1 MIRRTDNLDNL
12 LDITTLE
19 LGSEYVKICYLHH
32 VKEGRTE
39 GTNSGFFRM
48 YLKDVNGNVIVAR
61 LFNVA
66 SYEEKGLVILALKGK
81 PVKVHFRV
89 DAYNGSLNLIVNSVE
104 YYDGVFE
111 YASFIGKYEGTNRSY
126 DFALN
131 AFRKLLSSNENRELP
146 MIYKTS
152 SLRSIYEGR
161 VGAYTFILEKVLLN
175 IIALKEIPSI
185 NMNQMAEIFYM
196 VQDVYYQ
203 YLKRVEDLDLVPLAE
218 KLKFVSKFSTMGA
231 GDNTL
236 IATEVFSAL
245 IGLGKAETLVGIMLY
260 DYINETIKHLNLLCI
275 HQTMVSGIREVGG
288 QQLVK
293 Y

>member
-1 MIRRTDNLDNL
+1 MIKRTEQLENL

-19 LGSEYVKICYLHH
+19 LGQEYIKICYLHH

-39 GTNSGFFRM
+39 GTNSGFFRL
-48 YLKDVNGNVIVAR
+48 YLKDINGNVIIGR
-61 LFNVA
+61 MFNVA

-89 DAYNGSLNLIVNSVE
+89 DAYNGSLNLIVNSIE
-104 YYDGVFE
+104 YYDGMFE

-131 AFRKLLSSNENRELP
+131 AFKKLTNQNAELP
-146 MIYKTS
+146 ITYKTV
-152 SLRSIYEGR
+152 SLRSIYDGR

-175 IIALKEIPSI
+175 IIALKEIPGI
-185 NMNQMAEIFYM
+185 NMKQMAEIFYV

-203 YLKRVEDLDLVPLAE
+203 YLKRVEDLELVPLAE
-218 KLKFVSKFSTMGA
+218 KLKFVNKISTTGT

-245 IGLGKAETLVGIMLY
+245 IGLGKAETLVGIVLY

-275 HQTMVSGIREVGG
+275 HQTMVTGIREVGG

>member
-1 MIRRTDNLDNL
+1 MIKRTGQLENL

-19 LGSEYVKICYLHH
+19 LGHEYIKICYLHH

-39 GTNSGFFRM
+39 GTNSGFFRL
-48 YLKDVNGNVIVAR
+48 YLKDVNGNVIIGR
-61 LFNVA
+61 MFNVA

-89 DAYNGSLNLIVNSVE
+89 DAYNGSLNLIVNSIE

-111 YASFIGKYEGTNRSY
+111 YASFIGKYDGTNRSY

-131 AFRKLLSSNENRELP
+131 AFKKLTNQNAELP
-146 MIYKTS
+146 ITYKTV
-152 SLRSIYEGR
+152 SLRSVYDGR

-175 IIALKEIPSI
+175 IIALKEIPGI
-185 NMNQMAEIFYM
+185 NMKQMAEIFYV

-203 YLKRVEDLDLVPLAE
+203 YLKRVEDLELVPLAE
-218 KLKFVSKFSTMGA
+218 KLKFVNKISTTGT
-231 GDNTL
+231 GDNAL

-245 IGLGKAETLVGIMLY
+245 IGLGNAETLVGIILY

-275 HQTMVSGIREVGG
+275 HQTMVTGIREVGG

>member
-1 MIRRTDNLDNL
+1 MIKRTGQLENL

-19 LGSEYVKICYLHH
+19 LGHEYIKICYLHH

-39 GTNSGFFRM
+39 GTNSGFFRL
-48 YLKDVNGNVIVAR
+48 YLKDVNGNVIIGR
-61 LFNVA
+61 MFNVA

-89 DAYNGSLNLIVNSVE
+89 DAYNGSLNLIVNSIE

-111 YASFIGKYEGTNRSY
+111 YASFIGKYDGTNRSY

-131 AFRKLLSSNENRELP
+131 AFKKLTNQNAELP
-146 MIYKTS
+146 ITYKTV
-152 SLRSIYEGR
+152 SLRSVYDGR

-175 IIALKEIPSI
+175 IIALKEIPGI
-185 NMNQMAEIFYM
+185 NMKQMAEIFYV

-203 YLKRVEDLDLVPLAE
+203 YLKRVEDLELVPLAE
-218 KLKFVSKFSTMGA
+218 KLKFVNKISTTGT
-231 GDNTL
+231 GDNAL

-245 IGLGKAETLVGIMLY
+245 IDLGNAETLVGIILY

-275 HQTMVSGIREVGG
+275 HQTMVTGIREVGG

>member
-1 MIRRTDNLDNL
+1 MIKRTGQLENL

-19 LGSEYVKICYLHH
+19 LGQEYIKICYLHH

-39 GTNSGFFRM
+39 GTNSGFFRL
-48 YLKDVNGNVIVAR
+48 YLKDINGNVIIGR
-61 LFNVA
+61 MFNVA

-89 DAYNGSLNLIVNSVE
+89 DAYNGSLNLIVNSIE

-111 YASFIGKYEGTNRSY
+111 YASFIGKYDGTNRSY

-131 AFRKLLSSNENRELP
+131 AFKKLTNQNAELP
-146 MIYKTS
+146 ITYKTV
-152 SLRSIYEGR
+152 SLRSVYDGR

-175 IIALKEIPSI
+175 IIALKEIPGI
-185 NMNQMAEIFYM
+185 NMKQMAEIFYV

-203 YLKRVEDLDLVPLAE
+203 YLKRVEDLELVPLAE
-218 KLKFVSKFSTMGA
+218 KLKFVNKISTIGT
-231 GDNTL
+231 GDNAL

-245 IGLGKAETLVGIMLY
+245 IGLGNAETLVGIILY

-275 HQTMVSGIREVGG
+275 HQTMVTGIREVGG

>member
-1 MIRRTDNLDNL
+1 MIKRTGQLENL

-19 LGSEYVKICYLHH
+19 LGQEYIKICYLHH

-39 GTNSGFFRM
+39 GTNSGFFRL
-48 YLKDVNGNVIVAR
+48 YLKDINGNVIIGR
-61 LFNVA
+61 MFNVA

-89 DAYNGSLNLIVNSVE
+89 DAYNGSLNLIVNSIE
-104 YYDGVFE
+104 YYDGMFE

-131 AFRKLLSSNENRELP
+131 AFKKLTNQNAELP
-146 MIYKTS
+146 ITYKTV

-175 IIALKEIPSI
+175 IIALKEIPGI
-185 NMNQMAEIFYM
+185 NMKQMAEIFYV
-196 VQDVYYQ
+196 VQAVYYQ
-203 YLKRVEDLDLVPLAE
+203 YLKRVEDLELVPLAE
-218 KLKFVSKFSTMGA
+218 KLKFVNKISTTGT

-245 IGLGKAETLVGIMLY
+245 IGLGKAETLVGIVLY

-275 HQTMVSGIREVGG
+275 HQTMVTGIREVGG

>member
-1 MIRRTDNLDNL
+1 MIKRTGQLENL

-19 LGSEYVKICYLHH
+19 LGQEYIKICYLHH

-39 GTNSGFFRM
+39 GTNSGFFRL
-48 YLKDVNGNVIVAR
+48 YLKDINGNVIIGR
-61 LFNVA
+61 MFNVA

-89 DAYNGSLNLIVNSVE
+89 DAYNGSLNLIVNSIE
-104 YYDGVFE
+104 YYDGMFE

-131 AFRKLLSSNENRELP
+131 AFKKLTNQNAELP
-146 MIYKTS
+146 ITYKTV

-175 IIALKEIPSI
+175 IIALKEIPGI
-185 NMNQMAEIFYM
+185 NMKQMAEIFYV

-203 YLKRVEDLDLVPLAE
+203 YLKRVEDLELVPLAE
-218 KLKFVSKFSTMGA
+218 KLKFVNKISTTGT

-245 IGLGKAETLVGIMLY
+245 IGLGKAETLVGIVLY

-275 HQTMVSGIREVGG
+275 HQTMVTGIREVGG